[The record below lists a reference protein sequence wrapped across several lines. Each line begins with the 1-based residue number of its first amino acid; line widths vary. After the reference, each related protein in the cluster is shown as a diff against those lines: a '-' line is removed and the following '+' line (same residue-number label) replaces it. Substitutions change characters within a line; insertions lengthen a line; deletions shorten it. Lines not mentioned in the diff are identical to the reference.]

1 MRAILAAAFGGL
13 LMMAA
18 PALAKE
24 PPPLDAYGDLPGVEE
39 LAAAGLLEKNALGVP
54 EDADAEAPA
63 DDESDEDGLDR
74 TYLGGEAEAEAED

>member
-24 PPPLDAYGDLPGVEE
+24 PPPLDAYGDLPGVEDMAISPNGNRI
-39 LAAAGLLEKNALGVP
+39 AAMIGQRIGKRI
-54 EDADAEAPA
+54 AERRPA
-63 DDESDEDGLDR
+63 DIEVI
-74 TYLGGEAEAEAED
+74 A